1 MTGERE
7 CGGGYKLHVQE
18 KIKVNSNLGRRL
30 MIRRSKKEN
39 KRGRA
44 KEGRGYEQLTPRR

>member
-7 CGGGYKLHVQE
+7 CGGGYKVQE
-18 KIKVNSNLGRRL
+18 KIKVNSDLGRRL